1 MTKTEFAAI
10 CAAMRTYY
18 PREPLFPNEH
28 AIELWFE
35 QLCEFTAPAVQSA
48 LKFWVKRNKYSPS
61 IAELRQLTKDVQD
74 GHILDWN
81 ELVEKRRTREL
92 TYKPTENLIDKIA
105 GDAAAAEVQEA
116 FREAFKERRGRING

>member
-61 IAELRQLTKDVQD
+61 IADLRQLTKDVQD

-81 ELVEKRRTREL
+81 ELVEKRRTREI

-116 FREAFKERRGRING
+116 FREAFKERRERING

>member
-1 MTKTEFAAI
+1 MTKAEFATI

-28 AIELWFE
+28 AIELWFAE
-35 QLCEFTAPAVQSA
+35 LREFTAPAMQSA

-61 IAELRQLTKDVQD
+61 IAELSQLTKDVQD

-81 ELVEKRRTREL
+81 ELVEKRRIAGVVSIEQKEHTREEL
-92 TYKPTENLIDKIA
+92 EDGLRRA
-105 GDAAAAEVQEA
+105 GM
-116 FREAFKERRGRING
+116 II

>member
-1 MTKTEFAAI
+1 MTKAEFAAI

-28 AIELWFE
+28 AIELWFNE
-35 QLCEFTAPAVQSA
+35 LREFTAPAMQSA

-61 IAELRQLTKDVQD
+61 IAELSQLTKDVQD

-81 ELVEKRRTREL
+81 ELVEKRRIAGVVSIEQKEHTREEL
-92 TYKPTENLIDKIA
+92 EDSLRRA
-105 GDAAAAEVQEA
+105 GM
-116 FREAFKERRGRING
+116 II